1 MFLQDAYCQGGGFMG
16 PVELPVCKTHAENEF
31 NGNSPMRVSVLQ
43 INHHRKMR
51 IWVLMPVEREDVAV
65 SERR

>member
-1 MFLQDAYCQGGGFMG
+1 MG